1 MLHLILCGFD
11 LPVLN
16 QAELM
21 ALNTG
26 LREACRLNLHGIL
39 VKGDSFCVCRWA
51 SSQSTAPWYLANIME
66 QVLDLATRL
75 GASFLHVKWSANTEA
90 DRQAKEGIH
99 HPNLVLFYSYA
110 DM

>member
-1 MLHLILCGFD
+1 
-11 LPVLN
+11 
-16 QAELM
+16 
-21 ALNTG
+21 
-26 LREACRLNLHGIL
+26 
-39 VKGDSFCVCRWA
+39 
-51 SSQSTAPWYLANIME
+51 ME

-99 HPNLVLFYSYA
+99 HPNLVPFYSYA